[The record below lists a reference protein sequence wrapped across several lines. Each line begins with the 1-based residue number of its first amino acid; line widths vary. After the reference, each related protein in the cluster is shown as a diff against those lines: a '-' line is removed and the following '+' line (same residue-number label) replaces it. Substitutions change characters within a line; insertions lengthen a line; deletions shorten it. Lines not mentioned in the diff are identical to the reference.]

1 MDSAVET
8 LCGQAYGAETYEM
21 LGVYLQR
28 STVLLMATGV
38 PLAVMCAFSEPLLLL
53 LGQSPEIAG
62 AAAEFAY
69 GLIPQIFAYAANF
82 PIQKFLQAQSI
93 VAPSA
98 WILATAFAL
107 QLPRDGPAGGLAHAQ
122 RHVVGPR
129 RRPVRVHPVEP
140 AVQADVDRIHVGHLR
155 RPARVRRPVRRL
167 RRHAGARGVVLPGAH
182 PASPDAAGPA
192 GRARLANCLVSTHRP
207 AAMGVLLL
215 LNYVLI
221 DVLAPHI

>member
-53 LGQSPEIAG
+53 LGQSPEI
-62 AAAEFAY
+62 
-69 GLIPQIFAYAANF
+69 FAYAANF

-93 VAPSA
+93 VEPSA

-182 PASPDAAGPA
+182 PASRDAAGPA